1 MVYSLLQITPSQLH
15 RSQVIRLEEDRTNV
29 ESLRG
34 LDPQALS
41 LVHDQYYREIFRYV
55 TYRVSETT
63 VAEDI
68 TSEVFIRLVEAVGT
82 KQKTI
87 RNVRGWL
94 IGTASNLVS
103 DYFRRTYR
111 QPSESLDNIQ
121 MEELVSNG
129 DTFDTLGDRLQIQ
142 AALQSLTEDQQKVIA
157 LRFGGQYSLQE
168 TAAILRKR
176 PGAIKALQ
184 YRALDALRRQL
195 LGEQS

>member
-1 MVYSLLQITPSQLH
+1 VVYSLLQITPSQQH
-15 RSQVIRLEEDRTNV
+15 RSQGIRLKEDHTNV

-41 LVHDQYYREIFRYV
+41 LVHDQYYREVFRYV
-55 TYRVSETT
+55 TYRVSESA

-68 TSEVFIRLVEAVGT
+68 TSEAFTRLVEAVGT

-94 IGTASNLVS
+94 LGTASNLVS

-111 QPSESLDNIQ
+111 QPAESLDTIQ

-129 DTFDTLGDRLQIQ
+129 DTFETLGDHLQIQ
-142 AALQSLTEDQQKVIA
+142 SALRKLTEDQQRVIA
-157 LRFGGQYSLQE
+157 LRFGGQYSLEE

-184 YRALDALRRQL
+184 YRALEALRRQL
-195 LGEQS
+195 LGEQP